1 MRLLGLAGATI
12 ALSVAWTGA
21 AQAIS
26 LQDAVDKAIGSIPAI
41 GSAQARRQS
50 SEERVR
56 VERGGLFPVVNIR
69 GETGAQY
76 TNSPTTRGR
85 ASRPE
90 PDGDGDTTLWRNEGR
105 ITVNQLL
112 YDGGTTF
119 NLIDEA
125 QNNLVAATF
134 RVDDARRSVALQ
146 AIAAYIDV
154 LRNREFVA
162 IAIDNI
168 EAHERLLNNVQQLV
182 PAGRASESD
191 VSQAQ
196 ARLALAQA
204 NFENRRGELAD
215 AETRYFRSVGEAP
228 GDLDAVGAV
237 PSPGEIDVEG
247 QVQQAVRLNPE
258 LAVARAV
265 IDARRSAF
273 DATKGLFLPR
283 VELDLSASEGEDLD
297 GVQGIDEDYRALIV
311 LTWNLYRGGS
321 DSARRREAQ
330 ANLTAVQ
337 FDEADTL
344 RFIRERVE
352 AAFDS
357 FEKNAARQ
365 GPLQRRVEEN
375 RNLIVAYER
384 QFELGQRTLLD
395 LLDVQNELF
404 VSRAELAD
412 AQHSGRFDYFDM
424 IAASGELGVLF
435 GIANETQ
442 VTVKM
447 FE

>member
-1 MRLLGLAGATI
+1 
-12 ALSVAWTGA
+12 LSVAWTGA
-21 AQAIS
+21 AQAVS

-162 IAIDNI
+162 IAVDNI

-352 AAFDS
+352 AA
-357 FEKNAARQ
+357 
-365 GPLQRRVEEN
+365 
-375 RNLIVAYER
+375 
-384 QFELGQRTLLD
+384 
-395 LLDVQNELF
+395 
-404 VSRAELAD
+404 
-412 AQHSGRFDYFDM
+412 
-424 IAASGELGVLF
+424 
-435 GIANETQ
+435 
-442 VTVKM
+442 
-447 FE
+447 

>member
-1 MRLLGLAGATI
+1 MRLLGLAGAAI
-12 ALSVAWTGA
+12 ALTVAWSGA
-21 AQAIS
+21 AQATS
-26 LQDAVDKAIGSIPAI
+26 LQDAVDKAVAAIPAI
-41 GSAQARRQS
+41 GAAQARRQS

-56 VERGGLFPVVNIR
+56 VERGALFPVVNIR

-105 ITVNQLL
+105 LVINQLL

-119 NLIDEA
+119 NLVDEA

-134 RVDDARRSVALQ
+134 RVDDAKRSVGLQ

-162 IAIDNI
+162 IAQDNI
-168 EAHERLLNNVQQLV
+168 QAHERLLNNVKQLV
-182 PAGRASESD
+182 PAGRASDSD
-191 VSQAQ
+191 VSQAD

-215 AETRYFRSVGEAP
+215 AETRYFRSIGEAP
-228 GDLDAVGAV
+228 GDLDPVGEV
-237 PSPGEIDVEG
+237 PSPSEINVEA
-247 QVQQAVRLNPE
+247 QVQQAVKLNPE

-265 IDARRSAF
+265 IDARQSAF
-273 DATKGLFLPR
+273 ESTKGLFLPR
-283 VELDLSASEGEDLD
+283 LELELSASEGDDLD
-297 GVQGIDEDYRALIV
+297 GVHGIDEDYRALLIM
-311 LTWNLYRGGS
+311 TWNLYRGGS

-330 ANLTAVQ
+330 ANVTAVK

-352 AAFDS
+352 ASFDS
-357 FEKNAARQ
+357 FEKNAARLP
-365 GPLQRRVEEN
+365 PLQRRVEEN
-375 RNLIVAYER
+375 RNLIGAYER

-404 VSRAELAD
+404 VSRAEVAD
-412 AQHSGRFDYFDM
+412 AQHSGRFDYFDL
-424 IAASGELGVLF
+424 ITASGEMAALF
-435 GIANETQ
+435 NIANATQ

>member
-1 MRLLGLAGATI
+1 MRLLALAGATL

-21 AQAIS
+21 AQAVS
-26 LQDAVDKAIGSIPAI
+26 LEEAVNKAIASIPAI

-56 VERGGLFPVVNIR
+56 VERGALFPVVNIR

-76 TNSPTTRGR
+76 TDSPTTRGR
-85 ASRPE
+85 ASRP
-90 PDGDGDTTLWRNEGR
+90 PGGDGDTTLWRNEGR
-105 ITVNQLL
+105 IVANQLL

-134 RVDDARRSVALQ
+134 RVDDAKRSVALQ

-162 IAIDNI
+162 IAEDNI
-168 EAHERLLNNVQQLV
+168 AAHERLLGNVQRLADE
-182 PAGRASESD
+182 AGRASQAD
-191 VSQAQ
+191 ISQAD

-204 NFENRRGELAD
+204 NFENRVGELAD

-228 GDLDAVGAV
+228 GDLEPIGPI
-237 PSPGEIDVEG
+237 PSPADIDVAG

-258 LAVARAV
+258 LAVARAL
-265 IDARRSAF
+265 IDARQSAF
-273 DATKGLFLPR
+273 DATNGLFLPR
-283 VELDLSASEGEDLD
+283 LELELSASEGDDLD
-297 GVQGIDEDYRALIV
+297 GVQGRDSDYRALLI

-330 ANLTAVQ
+330 ANLTAIK

-344 RFIRERVE
+344 RFVRERVE
-352 AAFDS
+352 ASYDS
-357 FEKNAARQ
+357 FEKNAARIP
-365 GPLQRRVEEN
+365 PLQRRVEEN
-375 RNLIVAYER
+375 SNLIGSYER
-384 QFELGQRTLLD
+384 QFELNQRSLLD
-395 LLDVQNELF
+395 LLDVQNEVF

-412 AQHSGRFDYFDM
+412 ARHSGQFDYFDL
-424 IAASGELGVLF
+424 IAASGELSALF
-435 GIANETQ
+435 GISPETR

>member
-1 MRLLGLAGATI
+1 MRLLGLAGATL

-21 AQAIS
+21 AQAVS
-26 LQDAVDKAIGSIPAI
+26 LQEAVDKAVASIPSI
-41 GSAQARRQS
+41 GSARALRQS

-56 VERGGLFPVVNIR
+56 VERGALFPVVNIR

-76 TNSPTTRGR
+76 TDSPTTRGR
-85 ASRPE
+85 ASRP
-90 PDGDGDTTLWRNEGR
+90 PGGDGDTTLWRNEGR
-105 ITVNQLL
+105 IVANQLL

-119 NLIDEA
+119 NLMDEA

-134 RVDDARRSVALQ
+134 RVDDAKRSVALQ
-146 AIAAYIDV
+146 AIASYIDV

-162 IAIDNI
+162 IAEDNI
-168 EAHERLLNNVQQLV
+168 AAHERLLDNVRRLV
-182 PAGRASESD
+182 PAGRAADSD
-191 VSQAQ
+191 VSQAE

-228 GDLDAVGAV
+228 GELDPVGAV
-237 PSPGEIDVEG
+237 PSPADIDVEG

-258 LAVARAV
+258 LAVARAI
-265 IDARRSAF
+265 IDARQSAN

-283 VELDLSASEGEDLD
+283 LELELSASEGDDLD
-297 GVQGIDEDYRALIV
+297 GVQGRDSDYRALLV
-311 LTWNLYRGGS
+311 MTWNLYRGGS
-321 DSARRREAQ
+321 DSARRRETQ
-330 ANLTAVQ
+330 AAVTAAK

-344 RFIRERVE
+344 RFVRERVE
-352 AAFDS
+352 ASFDS
-357 FEKNAARQ
+357 FEKNGARIP
-365 GPLQRRVEEN
+365 PLQRRVDEN

-412 AQHSGRFDYFDM
+412 AQHSGRFDYFDL
-424 IAASGELGVLF
+424 IAASGELSTLF
-435 GIANETQ
+435 GIRPETQ
-442 VTVKM
+442 VTVKV

>member
-1 MRLLGLAGATI
+1 MRLIGLAGATI
-12 ALSVAWTGA
+12 ALTVAWTGA
-21 AQAIS
+21 AQAVS
-26 LQDAVDKAIGSIPAI
+26 LQEAVEKAVAAIPAV
-41 GSAQARRQS
+41 GSAQARRLS

-56 VERGGLFPVVNIR
+56 VERGALFPVVNIR

-85 ASRPE
+85 STRPE

-105 ITVNQLL
+105 LIINQLL

-119 NLIDEA
+119 NVIDEA

-134 RVDDARRSVALQ
+134 RVDDAKRSVALQ

-154 LRNREFVA
+154 QRNREFVA
-162 IAIDNI
+162 IAVDNI
-168 EAHERLLNNVQQLV
+168 VAHERLLANVKQLV
-182 PAGRASESD
+182 PAARASAAD
-191 VSQAQ
+191 VSQAD

-215 AETRYFRSVGEAP
+215 AETTYLRSVGEAP
-228 GDLDAVGAV
+228 GDLESVGDLPG
-237 PSPGEIDVEG
+237 PSEIDVEG
-247 QVQQAVRLNPE
+247 QVQQAVKLNPE

-265 IDARRSAF
+265 IEARQSAF
-273 DATKGLFLPR
+273 DATKGLFRPR
-283 VELDLSASEGEDLD
+283 LELELSASEGDDLD
-297 GVQGIDEDYRALIV
+297 GVRGIDEDYRALLV
-311 LTWNLYRGGS
+311 MTWNLYRGGS
-321 DSARRREAQ
+321 DSARRRETPS
-330 ANLTAVQ
+330 NLTAVK

-344 RFIRERVE
+344 RVIRERVD
-352 AAFDS
+352 ASFDS
-357 FEKNAARQ
+357 FEKNAARLP
-365 GPLQRRVEEN
+365 PLRRRVVEN

-384 QFELGQRTLLD
+384 QFELNQRTLLD

-404 VSRAELAD
+404 VSRAEVAD
-412 AQHSGRFDYFDM
+412 AEHSGRFDYFDL
-424 IAASGELGVLF
+424 ITASGEMAPLF
-435 GIANETQ
+435 GIASTTQ